1 MGFLIRTVDVAFD
14 VYTLLIFV
22 RVLLSWVR
30 HNPYQPVIRFV
41 YDVTDPYLRF
51 FRRFIPPV
59 GMVDLSPIIA
69 LIMLQ
74 VLKGILVQ
82 VLILIAKIS
91 SF

>member
-30 HNPYQPVIRFV
+30 HNPYQPLIRFI

-59 GMVDLSPIIA
+59 GMIDFTPIIA
-69 LIMLQ
+69 LIVLQ
-74 VLKGILVQ
+74 VLKGVIIQLL
-82 VLILIAKIS
+82 VLIGRLVY
-91 SF
+91 